1 MKIIFD
7 LNNLAVRHWC
17 LPVIEAE
24 TENPNIQLWKYN
36 IIDSIY
42 GSMKKYNNVTDV
54 ILAVDS
60 PHTWRKIYWPRYKES
75 RKAKR
80 DKSKIDWNVFH
91 RELDNLLLEIKECLP
106 FKVIKVENAE
116 GDDVVAVLAMC
127 GDDVVIVSN
136 DEDYLQLSS
145 EKVKIF
151 NPSKNDYVKCDDIER
166 FLQMKSLIGQP
177 KDDIFNIKTPI
188 DYPVGVR
195 KPGFGEVSAKKVLA
209 EGLETWLKREKLE
222 ERYTLNRN
230 LIDFKRI
237 PKTIKTRIINE
248 YKRYKL
254 ADPSKI
260 YSFFDKNQ
268 FRSYIDNFTH
278 VEENLMK
285 LY

>member
-17 LPVIEAE
+17 LPAIEAE

-36 IIDSIY
+36 VIDSIY
-42 GSMKKYNNVTDV
+42 KSMDKHDNVTDV

-60 PHTWRKIYWPRYKES
+60 PKTWRKMYWPRYKES
-75 RKAKR
+75 RKTKR
-80 DKSKIDWNVFH
+80 DKSKVDWNVFH
-91 RELDNLLLEIKECLP
+91 HELDNLLDEIQECLP

-145 EKVKIF
+145 EKIKIF
-151 NPSKNDYVKCDDIER
+151 NPTKGDYVKCDDVER
-166 FLQMKSLIGQP
+166 FLQMKSLMGQP

-188 DYPVGVR
+188 DHPVGVR
-195 KPGFGEVSAKKVLA
+195 KPGFGEVSAKKVIA
-209 EGLETWLKREKLE
+209 EGLEQWLKREKLE

-230 LIDFKRI
+230 LIDFNCI
-237 PKTIKTRIINE
+237 PNTIKSRIVNV
-248 YKRYKL
+248 YKGYKL

-260 YSFFDKNQ
+260 YLFFDRNQ
-268 FRSYIDNFTH
+268 FRGYIENFTY
-278 VEENLMK
+278 VEDKLMK